1 MNFQEKLPLQMD
13 LMNIHVQIITEYHR
27 KIQNKDQQWQEDQ
40 FSMGIQKNLLGLQWT
55 APVPTE
61 TLIMKVT
68 VNLVIL

>member
-1 MNFQEKLPLQMD
+1 MD
-13 LMNIHVQIITEYHR
+13 LMNIHVQIITEFLR

-40 FSMGIQKNLLGLQWT
+40 FSMVIQKNSLGLQWI